1 MLHHA
6 NRIRQLSSLSARF
19 VVGGL
24 SRGLFLPLR
33 RFACGA
39 MITPYSVSTSLTATY
54 SKMASQT
61 APVIPPPTGKVDLSK
76 KLSELR
82 SSNRRSQTSSSR
94 DPTPIT
100 PQLSPPPD
108 LSAHQYTRP
117 VRRILSSKDHE
128 LFLESPTF
136 RLVLAFIFGLSDSVR
151 GRAITDVQ
159 KTPDSDSISKI
170 ASVVGQLRS
179 LLDKHPALD
188 QGGSRFGNPAFRAL
202 FDDVA
207 AQSLAWHTDILGLKD
222 TAAIDEASTY
232 LIHSLGS
239 RDRLDYGSGHEL
251 NFMMWLLSLY
261 QLGLLPAAEF
271 PAVVFRVYLEYL
283 HLMREIQSTYYLEP
297 AGSHGV
303 WGLDDYHFLPFL
315 FGASQLVDH
324 PYVTPLGIHNT
335 AVLDEEGDKYL
346 YLDQVRWV
354 DSVKT
359 VKGLRWHSPMLDD
372 ISGAKSWSKVES
384 GMKKMFVKEVLGKLP
399 IMQHFLFGSLLPAAE
414 GMSELS
420 EEETDDHDHDHEHDH
435 PHGHAH
441 TDYFGDCCGIKVPST
456 VAAGA
461 EMRKR
466 TGGTG
471 LRPIPFD

>member
-1 MLHHA
+1 
-6 NRIRQLSSLSARF
+6 
-19 VVGGL
+19 
-24 SRGLFLPLR
+24 
-33 RFACGA
+33 
-39 MITPYSVSTSLTATY
+39 
-54 SKMASQT
+54 MASQT
-61 APVIPPPTGKVDLSK
+61 VPTAPNLAGKVDLSK

-82 SSNRRSQTSSSR
+82 SNNRRSQASSSR

-100 PQLSPPPD
+100 PPLPSPPD
-108 LSAHQYTRP
+108 LSTHQYTRP
-117 VRRILSSKDHE
+117 VRRILSLKDHE
-128 LFLESPTF
+128 LFLASPTF
-136 RLVLAFIFGLSDSVR
+136 KLVLAFIFGLSDSVR
-151 GRAITDVQ
+151 GHAIPANQ
-159 KTPDSDSISKI
+159 QRSKSQLISKI
-170 ASVVGQLRS
+170 VSVVENLR
-179 LLDKHPALD
+179 LLLEKHPAID
-188 QGGSRFGNPAFRAL
+188 QGGSRFGNPAFRTL

-207 AQSLAWHTDILGLKD
+207 AQSPTWHSDLLGLQD

-261 QLGLLPAAEF
+261 QLGLLGTTEF
-271 PAVVFRVYLEYL
+271 PAVVFEVYVEYL

-324 PYVTPLGIHNT
+324 PYVTPLSIHNT

-372 ISGAKSWSKVES
+372 ISGAKSWLKVES

-414 GMSELS
+414 GMGELPT
-420 EEETDDHDHDHEHDH
+420 EEAADNNDPNHDHEHLH
-435 PHGHAH
+435 S
-441 TDYFGDCCGIKVPST
+441 DYFGDCCGIKVPST
-456 VAAGA
+456 IAAGA

-466 TGGTG
+466 AGGTG